1 MPMSA
6 LLKSRLFDSEKEFE
20 NGKSIRDLLKV
31 VFA

>member
-6 LLKSRLFDSEKEFE
+6 LLKSRLFDSKKEFE